1 MGWRGT
7 LRMWLVVVVVLWY
20 FVVGGSDGPIHF
32 PECLD
37 LLLSLFSI

>member
-1 MGWRGT
+1 MEGYIVN
-7 LRMWLVVVVVLWY
+7 VVSCGSCIMV